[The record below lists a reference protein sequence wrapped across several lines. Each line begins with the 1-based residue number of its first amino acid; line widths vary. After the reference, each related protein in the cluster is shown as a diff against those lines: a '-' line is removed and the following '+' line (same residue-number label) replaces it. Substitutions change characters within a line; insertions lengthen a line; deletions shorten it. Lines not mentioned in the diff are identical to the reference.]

1 MTDRG
6 LRGDRP
12 ASGRG
17 VQARAAVASPV
28 AVPGRLAG
36 FPPVWR
42 ADARLLVLG
51 SFPSV
56 ASLGAAQYYAHPRNQ
71 FWPILGRLIGVDLP
85 SMAYPERLEAVKA
98 ARVAIWDVLGS
109 CEREGSLDTAIRD
122 AHANQFDPL
131 LAGLP
136 ALRAVAF
143 NGGTAGRAAPWF
155 GERGLATLRLP
166 STSPAHAALDLEA
179 KFARWRVLVDEGW
192 IAR

>member
-1 MTDRG
+1 MTG
-6 LRGDRP
+6 KAP
-12 ASGRG
+12 VAQ
-17 VQARAAVASPV
+17 VAVAG
-28 AVPGRLAG
+28 AALGAQTRGRLADLA
-36 FPPVWR
+36 PVWR
-42 ADARLLVLG
+42 ADAQLLILG

-71 FWPILGRLIGVDLP
+71 FWPILGRLLGVNLLA
-85 SMAYPERLEAVKA
+85 MAYPQRLAAVTA

-109 CEREGSLDTAIRD
+109 CERAGSLDAAIRD

-143 NGGTAGRAAPWF
+143 NGGTASRAAPWF
-155 GERGLATLRLP
+155 GRRGLATLSLP

-179 KFARWRVLVDEGW
+179 KFTRWRVLVDEGW
-192 IAR
+192 ILR